1 MSLATALTI
10 ASVGSQLA
18 GSGMSFAQSVQARKE
33 AQLAKQEADKAV
45 EEARRAL
52 SENVYAGMS
61 LPMREYERQREGL
74 ATAIATGMDVAA
86 QSERGIPAAAT
97 RLLSGQTQAERQIG
111 AAAEQSQFNLDKLIA
126 EDDARRR
133 EALAAVSLAIAEGAQ
148 EARREAMDR
157 SAAALGQG
165 FEGVAGAIQTALPLA
180 EDYDEKRSAIKSAE
194 ESAAPVQPVATPTV
208 DTLAGDYNRVAPV
221 DRMSGIT
228 MPQYAATQPFQGA
241 SVIPGVNVPAAP
253 TNITASGLPAYDF
266 AMPAVTRVPAMSNR
280 YQPMAGDPYLDL
292 LLNR

>member
-1 MSLATALTI
+1 MSAATALTI
-10 ASVGSQLA
+10 ASIGTQLA
-18 GSGMSFAQSVQARKE
+18 GSGMSFAQSIQARKQ

-74 ATAIATGMDVAA
+74 ATAIATGMDVASQA
-86 QSERGIPAAAT
+86 ERGIGASAT

-126 EDDARRR
+126 EDEARRR
-133 EALAAVSLAIAEGAQ
+133 QALAAVSLAIAEGAQ
-148 EARREAMDR
+148 EARREAMNR
-157 SAAALGQG
+157 SAAAMTQG
-165 FEGVAGAIQTALPLA
+165 FAKVAGALETAMPLA
-180 EDYDEKRSAIKSAE
+180 EDYDAKRSAIKSGE
-194 ESAAPVQPVATPTV
+194 TAAPVQSVPTPTV
-208 DTLAGDYNRVAPV
+208 DALAGDYNRVAPV

-228 MPQYAATQPFQGA
+228 MPDYAVTQPFQGA
-241 SVIPGVNVPAAP
+241 SVIPGVSIPAP
-253 TNITASGLPAYDF
+253 TTGIAASSLPAYDF
-266 AMPAVTRVPAMSNR
+266 GIPAVTRVPAMSNA
-280 YQPMAGDPYLDL
+280 YQSMAGDPYLDF